1 MKNVFRYEVVGMT
14 KKYTRHIHVKMSD
27 ELYDKA
33 VKLADKLY
41 DGNIAMLIRKLIDE
55 KYKQEFG
62 DKA

>member
-1 MKNVFRYEVVGMT
+1 MPR
-14 KKYTRHIHVKMSD
+14 KYVKHIHVKMTD

-41 DGNIAMLIRKLIDE
+41 EGNVAMLIRKLIEE

>member
-1 MKNVFRYEVVGMT
+1 MT
-14 KKYTRHIHVKMSD
+14 KRYTKHIHVRVSN
-27 ELYDKA
+27 ELYDEA

>member
-1 MKNVFRYEVVGMT
+1 MT
-14 KKYTRHIHVKMSD
+14 KKYTRHIHVKMTD
-27 ELYDKA
+27 DLYDEA